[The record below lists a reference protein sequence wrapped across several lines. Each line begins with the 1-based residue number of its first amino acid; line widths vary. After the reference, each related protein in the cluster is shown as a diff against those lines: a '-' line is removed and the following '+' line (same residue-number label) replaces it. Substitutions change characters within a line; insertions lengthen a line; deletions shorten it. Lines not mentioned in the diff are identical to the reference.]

1 MDKPL
6 DPALAATEAPPSNT
20 AFARTVLQAMEGRK
34 DSPAVPESIPAGA
47 ARYATAGVVGEGG
60 MGRVLEARDLQ
71 FSRTV
76 AVKQLLHDH
85 AGVGARERFA
95 LEALVTGNLE
105 HPGVPTVY
113 ERGVLPDGSPFYAM
127 RLVRGRTLGE
137 AISDARDLAARLKL
151 VPTIIKVAQTLGF
164 AHERGIVHRDIKPD
178 NVIVGRYGEAV
189 VLDWGIAK
197 VRGIA
202 KSGDPVV
209 RSGDG
214 TDAKSD
220 SSSATRHGS
229 IMGTPAYMAPEQ
241 AAGDVAKIDERTDV
255 FALGAL
261 LYHLLTG
268 RAPYAGPTVASVIA
282 RAVKAEVDPLSAV
295 AKDAPAGIRA
305 ICDKAM
311 SRAPDDRYQTAAELA
326 EALETFT
333 AEAVAG
339 RETSSVRWLTS
350 GLTLAGLI
358 AILLTITFVWGQASS
373 LRDQGFGGWVCLL
386 IAFAGSVLSVIE
398 WRTRGRYR
406 LGGLA
411 FSFALAT
418 LFVGIGTA
426 MAGLDIAFKQASQ
439 PEVTEDAV
447 KYRWLVAEGTYE
459 ALGGLAVAATL
470 AALQVVLSAIA
481 RRRAQGPRAEH

>member
-1 MDKPL
+1 MDKSL

-20 AFARTVLQAMEGRK
+20 AFAQTVLRAMEERK
-34 DSPAVPESIPAGA
+34 GAAAAAESIPSGA
-47 ARYATAGVVGEGG
+47 ARYATAGLVGEGG

-71 FSRTV
+71 FARTV
-76 AVKQLLHDH
+76 AVKQLHRDH

-105 HPGVPTVY
+105 HPGVPSVY

-137 AISDARDLAARLKL
+137 AISDARDLGARLKL
-151 VPTIIKVAQTLGF
+151 VPAVIKVAQTLGF

-202 KSGDPVV
+202 RSGDPAV

-214 TDAKSD
+214 AEGGSGDP
-220 SSSATRHGS
+220 SSATRHGS
-229 IMGTPAYMAPEQ
+229 IIGTPAYMAPEQ
-241 AAGDVAKIDERTDV
+241 AAGNVAKIDERTDV

-268 RAPYAGPTVASVIA
+268 RAPYAGPTVAAVIA
-282 RAVKAEVDPLSAV
+282 RASKVEIDPLASV

-305 ICDKAM
+305 ICEKAM

-326 EALETFT
+326 DALETFT

-339 RETSSVRWLTS
+339 RESSSIRWVTN
-350 GLTLAGLI
+350 GLTVLGLVI
-358 AILLTITFVWGQASS
+358 ILLSVTFVWGHASS
-373 LRDQGFGGWVCLL
+373 IRDQGFGGWVCLL
-386 IAFAGSVLSVIE
+386 IAFAGSVFSVIE

-418 LFVGIGTA
+418 LFVGLGTA
-426 MAGLDIAFKQASQ
+426 VAGLDIAFNQARQ
-439 PEVTEDAV
+439 PDVTADAV
-447 KYRWLVAEGTYE
+447 QYRELVAEGTYE

-470 AALQVVLSAIA
+470 AAFQVVLSAVA
-481 RRRAQGPRAEH
+481 RRRRV